1 MQSVL
6 QRPFWP
12 PCCAGQSVT
21 QGRRLGRRH
30 VAHHRHATQQHRRGC
45 QTHCRSVLGCWHASQ
60 PQAPQQANGKA
71 CIRRGQK
78 SNGSKARSREKCS
91 AVPRTVAKSKSGQT
105 LKVSVE
111 RKPPFTMVCV
121 EFNQCKKGQGCQSTS
136 ALTLPSRGRFPAYGL
151 QAPLMSNVRAQQ
163 PAHARTSLRAWPQP
177 APKSSSGLVLRR
189 AALQRPLSRTA
200 SGGHRQR
207 HDLSR

>member
-6 QRPFWP
+6 QRPFGP

-60 PQAPQQANGKA
+60 PQTPQQANGKA

-78 SNGSKARSREKCS
+78 SSGSKARSREKCS

-111 RKPPFTMVCV
+111 RKPLFTMVCV

-151 QAPLMSNVRAQQ
+151 QAPLMSNVRRHEQTAYLII
-163 PAHARTSLRAWPQP
+163 HE
-177 APKSSSGLVLRR
+177 SSMRHESQASEAEITKSGLPS
-189 AALQRPLSRTA
+189 LQA
-200 SGGHRQR
+200 E
-207 HDLSR
+207 